1 MRPLIKTML
10 RCFLSSKVSGT
21 NFTACPF
28 TSLKN
33 TSSNNHLPSYPLLVN
48 QKPKPKRGTIQQELV
63 RFEEL
68 HTKFQRTKS
77 MTKTN
82 EILHLLL
89 QLSNDPNVIQSEHG
103 NEPVM
108 TPAQGS
114 VIESVFSS
122 KLAN

>member
-1 MRPLIKTML
+1 M
-10 RCFLSSKVSGT
+10 
-21 NFTACPF
+21 
-28 TSLKN
+28 
-33 TSSNNHLPSYPLLVN
+33 
-48 QKPKPKRGTIQQELV
+48 

-77 MTKTN
+77 MTKTG

-89 QLSNDPNVIQSEHG
+89 QLSNDPRVIASENG
-103 NEPVM
+103 NAPVVQ
-108 TPAQGS
+108 PAQGS